1 MATDSHP
8 LSTDEFTRRLR
19 AVGAA
24 AYHDKHPFH
33 QLMHQGKLTRRQVQA
48 WIENRFYYQA
58 MIPRKDAAII
68 SKATDQ
74 NVRRA
79 WIQRVID
86 QDGGGANEGGIHKW
100 LALAE
105 AAGLNTNEV
114 ENFRYVLPAVRFAVD
129 AYLNLV
135 ESRPLE
141 EAIASS
147 LTEMFAP
154 AIMSERLPAFEQH
167 YPWIEKDAL
176 EYFRTRLVQAP
187 RDVEFGLRYTLEH
200 CVTRRQQEKALEVL
214 RIKCHILWSLLDAVH
229 FAYVTPALLPPLFPT
244 DGDSQ

>member
-1 MATDSHP
+1 MATDSNP
-8 LSTDEFTRRLR
+8 LSTEEFTRRLR

-33 QLMHQGKLTRRQVQA
+33 QLMHQGKLTRRHVQA

-74 NVRRA
+74 RIRQA
-79 WIQRVID
+79 WMQRVID
-86 QDGGGANEGGIHKW
+86 QDGIGEEKGGIHKW
-100 LALAE
+100 LKLAE
-105 AAGLNTNEV
+105 AAGLNTDDV
-114 ENFRYVLPAVRFAVD
+114 ASFRFVLPAVRFAVD

-167 YPWIEKDAL
+167 YPWIEKYAL
-176 EYFRTRLVQAP
+176 EYFRSRLVQAP

-200 CVTRRQQEKALEVL
+200 CITRRQQDKALEVL

-229 FAYVTPALLPPLFPT
+229 FAYVTPGLLPPLFPA
-244 DGDSQ
+244 DGDLQ

>member
-1 MATDSHP
+1 MATDYDP
-8 LSTDEFTRRLR
+8 LSSDEFTRRLR

-74 NVRRA
+74 GVRRA

-86 QDGGGANEGGIHKW
+86 QDGGGENLGGIHKW

-167 YPWIEKDAL
+167 YPWIKKDAL
-176 EYFRTRLVQAP
+176 EYFRSRLVQAP

-229 FAYVTPALLPPLFPT
+229 FAYVTPGLLPPLFPA
-244 DGDSQ
+244 DGDLQ

>member
-1 MATDSHP
+1 MATDSNP
-8 LSTDEFTRRLR
+8 LSSEEFTRRLR

-68 SKATDQ
+68 SKATDH

-79 WIQRVID
+79 WMQRVID
-86 QDGGGANEGGIHKW
+86 QDGIGEEKGGLEKW
-100 LALAE
+100 LALAK
-105 AAGLNTNEV
+105 AAGLRRDEV
-114 ENFRYVLPAVRFAVD
+114 ENFRFVLPAVRFAVD

-176 EYFRTRLVQAP
+176 EYFRSRLVQAP
-187 RDVEFGLRYTLEH
+187 RDVEFGLRYTISH
-200 CVTRRQQEKALEVL
+200 SVTRRQQDKAVEVL

-229 FAYVTPALLPPLFPT
+229 FAYVTPGLLPPLFPA

>member
-1 MATDSHP
+1 MATDFNP
-8 LSTDEFTRRLR
+8 LSADEFTRRLR

-79 WIQRVID
+79 WIQRVVD

-100 LALAE
+100 LKLAE

-229 FAYVTPALLPPLFPT
+229 FAYVTPALLPPLFPA

>member
-1 MATDSHP
+1 MATDFNP

-68 SKATDQ
+68 SKATEQ
-74 NVRRA
+74 GLRRA

-86 QDGGGANEGGIHKW
+86 QDGSGENLGGIHKW
-100 LALAE
+100 LKLAE
-105 AAGLNTNEV
+105 AAGLNTGEV

-214 RIKCHILWSLLDAVH
+214 KIKCHILWSLLDAVH
-229 FAYVTPALLPPLFPT
+229 FAYVTPGLLPPLFPA

>member
-1 MATDSHP
+1 MATDFNP

-187 RDVEFGLRYTLEH
+187 RDVEFGLRYTISRSI
-200 CVTRRQQEKALEVL
+200 TRRQQDKAIEVL

-229 FAYVTPALLPPLFPT
+229 FAYVTPGLLPPLFPA

>member
-1 MATDSHP
+1 MATDSNP
-8 LSTDEFTRRLR
+8 LSAEEFTRRLR
-19 AVGAA
+19 AIGAA

-68 SKATDQ
+68 SKAVDQ
-74 NVRRA
+74 DVRRA
-79 WIQRVID
+79 WMQRVID
-86 QDGGGANEGGIHKW
+86 QDGGGENQGGIHKW
-100 LALAE
+100 LRLAE
-105 AAGLNTNEV
+105 AAGLKRDEV
-114 ENFRYVLPAVRFAVD
+114 ENFRFVLPAVRFAVD

-167 YPWIEKDAL
+167 YPWIEKTAL
-176 EYFRTRLVQAP
+176 EYFRSRLVQAP

-200 CVTRRQQEKALEVL
+200 CVTRPQQDKALEVL

-229 FAYVTPALLPPLFPT
+229 FAYVTPGLLPPLFPA
-244 DGDSQ
+244 DGDSR

>member
-1 MATDSHP
+1 MATDFSP
-8 LSTDEFTRRLR
+8 LSSDEFTRRLR

-79 WIQRVID
+79 WIQRVVD

-100 LALAE
+100 LKLAE

-229 FAYVTPALLPPLFPT
+229 FAYVTPALLPPLFPA

>member
-1 MATDSHP
+1 MATDSNP
-8 LSTDEFTRRLR
+8 LSSEEFTRRLR
-19 AVGAA
+19 AVGVA

-33 QLMHQGKLTRRQVQA
+33 QLMHQGKLTRRQVQS

-68 SKATDQ
+68 SKATEQ
-74 NVRRA
+74 GVRRA
-79 WIQRVID
+79 WIQRVLD
-86 QDGGGANEGGIHKW
+86 QDGDGENQGGIHKW
-100 LALAE
+100 LKLAE
-105 AAGLNTNEV
+105 AAGLKRDDV
-114 ENFRYVLPAVRFAVD
+114 ENFRFVLPAVRFAVD

-154 AIMSERLPAFEQH
+154 AIMSARLPAFEQH

-176 EYFRTRLVQAP
+176 EYFRSRLMQAP
-187 RDVEFGLRYTLEH
+187 RDVEFGLRYTLEQ

-229 FAYVTPALLPPLFPT
+229 FAYVTPGLLPPLFPA
-244 DGDSQ
+244 DGDSP

>member
-1 MATDSHP
+1 MATDSDP
-8 LSTDEFTRRLR
+8 LSTEEFTRRLS

-74 NVRRA
+74 GVRRA
-79 WIQRVID
+79 WMQRVID
-86 QDGGGANEGGIHKW
+86 QDGIGEEKGGIHKW
-100 LALAE
+100 LKLAE

-176 EYFRTRLVQAP
+176 EYFRSRLVQAP

-200 CVTRRQQEKALEVL
+200 CVTRRQQDKALEVL

-229 FAYVTPALLPPLFPT
+229 FAYVTPGLLPPLFPA
-244 DGDSQ
+244 DGDLQ

>member
-1 MATDSHP
+1 MATDFNP
-8 LSTDEFTRRLR
+8 LSSQEFTRRLR

-86 QDGGGANEGGIHKW
+86 QDGGGENEGGIHKW

-105 AAGLNTNEV
+105 AAGLDTNEV

-167 YPWIEKDAL
+167 YPWIEKEAL

-187 RDVEFGLRYTLEH
+187 RDIEFGLRYTLEH

-229 FAYVTPALLPPLFPT
+229 FAYVTPALLPPLFPA

>member
-1 MATDSHP
+1 MATDSNP
-8 LSTDEFTRRLR
+8 LSADEFTRRLR

-33 QLMHQGKLTRRQVQA
+33 QLMHQGKLSRRQVQA

-68 SKATDQ
+68 SKAADQ
-74 NVRRA
+74 SVRRA
-79 WIQRVID
+79 WMQRVID
-86 QDGGGANEGGIHKW
+86 QDGIGEQQGGLDKW

-105 AAGLNTNEV
+105 AADLSRDEV
-114 ENFRYVLPAVRFAVD
+114 ENFRFVLPAVRFAVD

-154 AIMSERLPAFEQH
+154 AIMSARLPAFEQH
-167 YPWIEKDAL
+167 YPWIEKSAL
-176 EYFRTRLVQAP
+176 EYFRSRLVQAP

-200 CVTRRQQEKALEVL
+200 CVTRLQQEKAIKVL
-214 RIKCHILWSLLDAVH
+214 TIKCHILWSLLDALH
-229 FAYVTPALLPPLFPT
+229 FAYVMPGLLPPLFPVH
-244 DGDSQ
+244 GDSR

>member
-1 MATDSHP
+1 MATDSNP

-19 AVGAA
+19 AVGVA

-68 SKATDQ
+68 SKAVDQ
-74 NVRRA
+74 GVRRA
-79 WIQRVID
+79 WMQRVID
-86 QDGGGANEGGIHKW
+86 QDGSSENVGGIHKW
-100 LALAE
+100 IKLAA
-105 AAGLNTNEV
+105 AAGLNTDDV
-114 ENFRYVLPAVRFAVD
+114 QNFRFVLPAVRFAVD

-154 AIMSERLPAFEQH
+154 AIMSERLPAFERY

-176 EYFRTRLVQAP
+176 EYFRSRLVQAP

-200 CVTRRQQEKALEVL
+200 CVTRPQQEKALEVL
-214 RIKCHILWSLLDAVH
+214 KIKCHILWSLLDAVH
-229 FAYVTPALLPPLFPT
+229 FAYVTPGLLPPLFPA
-244 DGDSQ
+244 DGDLQ

>member
-1 MATDSHP
+1 MATDFNP

-86 QDGGGANEGGIHKW
+86 QDGDGANEGGIHKW
-100 LALAE
+100 LKLAE

-167 YPWIEKDAL
+167 YPWIEKEAL

-229 FAYVTPALLPPLFPT
+229 FAYVTPALLPPLFPA

>member
-1 MATDSHP
+1 MATDSNP
-8 LSTDEFTRRLR
+8 LSSEEFSRRLR
-19 AVGAA
+19 AIGAD

-68 SKATDQ
+68 SKATEQ
-74 NVRRA
+74 GVRRA
-79 WIQRVID
+79 WMQRVID
-86 QDGGGANEGGIHKW
+86 QDGIGEEKGGIHKW
-100 LALAE
+100 LKLSE
-105 AAGLNTNEV
+105 AAGLNIDEV
-114 ENFRYVLPAVRFAVD
+114 ENFRFVLPAVRFAVD

-167 YPWIEKDAL
+167 YPWIEKDSL
-176 EYFRTRLVQAP
+176 EYFRSRLVQAP

-229 FAYVTPALLPPLFPT
+229 FAYVTPGLLPPLFPA
-244 DGDSQ
+244 DGDSR

>member
-1 MATDSHP
+1 MATDFNP

-229 FAYVTPALLPPLFPT
+229 FAYVTPALLPPLFPA

>member
-8 LSTDEFTRRLR
+8 LSTEEFTRQLR
-19 AVGAA
+19 AVGSA

-33 QLMHQGKLTRRQVQA
+33 QLMHQGKLSRRQVQA

-68 SKATDQ
+68 SKAADQ
-74 NVRRA
+74 SVRRA
-79 WIQRVID
+79 WMQRVID
-86 QDGGGANEGGIHKW
+86 QDGIGEQQGGLDKW

-105 AAGLNTNEV
+105 ATGLPRDEV
-114 ENFRYVLPAVRFAVD
+114 ENFRFVLPAVRFAVD

-154 AIMSERLPAFEQH
+154 AIMSARLPAFEQH
-167 YPWIEKDAL
+167 YPWIEKSAL
-176 EYFRTRLVQAP
+176 EYFRSRLVQAP
-187 RDVEFGLRYTLEH
+187 RDVEFGLHYTLEH
-200 CVTRRQQEKALEVL
+200 CVTRLQQEKAIEVL
-214 RIKCHILWSLLDAVH
+214 TIKCHILWSLLDALH
-229 FAYVTPALLPPLFPT
+229 FAYVMPGLLPPLFPVH
-244 DGDSQ
+244 GDSR

>member
-100 LALAE
+100 LKLAE

-187 RDVEFGLRYTLEH
+187 RDVEFGLHYTLEH

-229 FAYVTPALLPPLFPT
+229 FAYVTPALLPPLFPA

>member
-1 MATDSHP
+1 MATDSNP
-8 LSTDEFTRRLR
+8 LSSEEFTSRLR

-33 QLMHQGKLTRRQVQA
+33 QMMHQGKLTRRQVQA

-58 MIPRKDAAII
+58 MIPRK
-68 SKATDQ
+68 
-74 NVRRA
+74 V
-79 WIQRVID
+79 
-86 QDGGGANEGGIHKW
+86 
-100 LALAE
+100 AE
-105 AAGLNTNEV
+105 AAGLNTDEV
-114 ENFRYVLPAVRFAVD
+114 VNFRYVLPAVRFAVD

-176 EYFRTRLVQAP
+176 EYFRSRLVQAP
-187 RDVEFGLRYTLEH
+187 RDVEFGLRYTISH
-200 CVTRRQQEKALEVL
+200 SITRRQQDKAIEVL

-229 FAYVTPALLPPLFPT
+229 FAYVTPGLLPPLFPA

>member
-1 MATDSHP
+1 MATDSNP
-8 LSTDEFTRRLR
+8 LSTEEFTRRLR

-74 NVRRA
+74 GVRRA
-79 WIQRVID
+79 WMQRVID
-86 QDGGGANEGGIHKW
+86 QDGIGEEKGGIHKW
-100 LALAE
+100 LKLAE
-105 AAGLNTNEV
+105 AAGLNTDDV
-114 ENFRYVLPAVRFAVD
+114 ASFRFVLPAVRFAVD

-176 EYFRTRLVQAP
+176 EYFRSRLVQAP

-200 CVTRRQQEKALEVL
+200 CVTRRQQDKALEVL

-229 FAYVTPALLPPLFPT
+229 FAYVTPGLLPPLFPA
-244 DGDSQ
+244 DGDLQ

>member
-1 MATDSHP
+1 MATDFNP

-167 YPWIEKDAL
+167 YPWIEKEAL

-229 FAYVTPALLPPLFPT
+229 FAYVTPALLPPLFPA

>member
-1 MATDSHP
+1 MVTDSHP
-8 LSTDEFTRRLR
+8 LSTEEFTRRLR

-58 MIPRKDAAII
+58 MIPRKDAVII
-68 SKATDQ
+68 SKATNQ
-74 NVRRA
+74 GVRRA
-79 WIQRVID
+79 WMQRVID
-86 QDGGGANEGGIHKW
+86 QDGAGENQGGIHKW
-100 LALAE
+100 LKLAK
-105 AAGLNTNEV
+105 AAGLNTDDV
-114 ENFRYVLPAVRFAVD
+114 ENFRFVLPAVRFAVD

-154 AIMSERLPAFEQH
+154 AIMSERLPAFEQY

-200 CVTRRQQEKALEVL
+200 CVTRRQQEKALEAGFQVC
-214 RIKCHILWSLLDAVH
+214 IVKPASLQ
-229 FAYVTPALLPPLFPT
+229 LLSESIQRLT
-244 DGDSQ
+244 QRG

>member
-1 MATDSHP
+1 MATDSNP
-8 LSTDEFTRRLR
+8 LSTDEFTRQLR

-68 SKATDQ
+68 SKAVDQ
-74 NVRRA
+74 DVRRA
-79 WIQRVID
+79 WMQRVID
-86 QDGGGANEGGIHKW
+86 QDGSGENVGGIHKW
-100 LALAE
+100 IKLAA
-105 AAGLNTNEV
+105 AAGLNPDHV
-114 ENFRYVLPAVRFAVD
+114 QNFRFVLPAVRFAVD

-135 ESRPLE
+135 ESRTLE

-176 EYFRTRLVQAP
+176 EYFRSRLVQAP

-200 CVTRRQQEKALEVL
+200 CVARPQQEKALEVL
-214 RIKCHILWSLLDAVH
+214 TIKCHILWSLLDAVH
-229 FAYVTPALLPPLFPT
+229 FAYVTPGLLPPLFPA

>member
-1 MATDSHP
+1 MATDFNT

-74 NVRRA
+74 GVRRA

-86 QDGGGANEGGIHKW
+86 QDGGGENLGGIHKW
-100 LALAE
+100 LELAG

-176 EYFRTRLVQAP
+176 EYFRSRLVQAP

-200 CVTRRQQEKALEVL
+200 CITRRQQEKALEVL
-214 RIKCHILWSLLDAVH
+214 RIKCHILWSLLDALH
-229 FAYVTPALLPPLFPT
+229 FAYVTPGLLPPLFPAN
-244 DGDSQ
+244 GDSQ